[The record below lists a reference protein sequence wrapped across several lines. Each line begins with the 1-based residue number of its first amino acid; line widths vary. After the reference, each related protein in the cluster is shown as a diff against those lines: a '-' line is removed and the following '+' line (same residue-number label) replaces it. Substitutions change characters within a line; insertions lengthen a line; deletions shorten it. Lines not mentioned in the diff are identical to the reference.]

1 MLFTCCVAFV
11 VVLFTCCVVYSFM
24 YLSSVSPV
32 IRAVSPSLSKNIS
45 QPLTLYCLVTG
56 FPETE
61 FTWTK
66 DGEPIEANIPG
77 VTMETV
83 LFNDYDNE
91 GLPNLDST
99 NSSIAYVG
107 LLKFSSLTRNDTA
120 QYTCTVTNN
129 LPETGTLNA
138 TSTQIDV
145 TVLGK

>member
-11 VVLFTCCVVYSFM
+11 VVLFTRVVYSFM
-24 YLSSVSPV
+24 YLYSVSPV

-66 DGEPIEANIPG
+66 DSEPIEANISG
-77 VTMETV
+77 VTMEIV
-83 LFNDYDNE
+83 PFNVYDNE
-91 GLPNLDST
+91 ELPNLDST